1 MICMHVHNTGIH
13 VDTRECE
20 ILLGYKAK
28 EVLADIIVL
37 IRSLVCTGGPDT
49 VRLPARLYVAIDNCT
64 LTRTSELTCTTRLS
78 TAYKC
83 LSDQMM
89 SSARSDVHTRQPSP
103 AEYDL
108 FIHGTL
114 CGFKERN

>member
-1 MICMHVHNTGIH
+1 MICMHVHNIGIH

-49 VRLPARLYVAIDNCT
+49 VRLPARLYVAIT
-64 LTRTSELTCTTRLS
+64 ARLH
-78 TAYKC
+78 A
-83 LSDQMM
+83 LLNLHVPLD
-89 SSARSDVHTRQPSP
+89 SP
-103 AEYDL
+103 QR
-108 FIHGTL
+108 INVSPT
-114 CGFKERN
+114 